1 MKTFILTD
9 DCINEPIVIEA
20 ETYDEAEKK
29 AKKYYGLQLNPLEV
43 ARDFYNAQIIE
54 LSELNNIDDYE

>member
-20 ETYDEAEKK
+20 NTYEEAEKK
-29 AKKYYGLQLNPLEV
+29 AKNYYGLQLNPLEV

-54 LSELNNIDDYE
+54 LSELSNIDDYE